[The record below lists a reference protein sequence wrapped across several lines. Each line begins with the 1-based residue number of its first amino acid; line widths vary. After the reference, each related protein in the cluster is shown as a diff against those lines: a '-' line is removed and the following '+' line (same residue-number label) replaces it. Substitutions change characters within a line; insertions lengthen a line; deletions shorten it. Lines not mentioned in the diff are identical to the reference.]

1 MDSLS
6 LRDEQFCQAVAI
18 EGLTL
23 LDAYIR
29 AYEPQTEKKTTL
41 SPKASRLAKSEAVQA
56 RIRQLKT
63 SVADDLTEQLS
74 YSKSQMVGEVLALA
88 RTALKESDRLR
99 AYQLVADLLSFRT
112 IKQESTV
119 NQTSISLS
127 FDQLTMS
134 ELLKLANLN
143 QGTIIDSSV
152 VDSESDG

>member
-6 LRDEQFCQAVAI
+6 LRDEQFCQAVAD
-18 EGLTL
+18 GLTL
-23 LDAYIR
+23 SDAYIKSYG
-29 AYEPQTEKKTTL
+29 AGKKTTIQ
-41 SPKASRLAKSEAVQA
+41 PKASKLAKVDKIRT
-56 RIRQLKT
+56 RIDKLRT
-63 SVADDLTEQLS
+63 TVADELTEKLS
-74 YSKSQMVGEVLALA
+74 VSKEQMVGEVLTLA

-143 QGTIIDSSV
+143 QGAIIDSLV
-152 VDSESDG
+152 VDSESSS

>member
-6 LRDEQFCQAVAI
+6 LKEELFCQAVAI

-29 AYEPQTEKKTTL
+29 AYEPQTAKKTTL

-56 RIRQLKT
+56 RIGQLKRT
-63 SVADDLTEQLS
+63 VADDLTERLS
-74 YSKSQMVGEVLALA
+74 LSKEQMVGEVLSLA
-88 RTALKESDRLR
+88 RSSPKESDRLR

-143 QGTIIDSSV
+143 QGAIIDGSV

>member
-29 AYEPQTEKKTTL
+29 AYEPQTAKKTTL
-41 SPKASRLAKSEAVQA
+41 SPKASRLAKSEAVRA
-56 RIRQLKT
+56 RIRQLKRT
-63 SVADDLTEQLS
+63 VADDLTEKLS
-74 YSKSQMVGEVLALA
+74 VSKEQMVGEVLTLA
-88 RTALKESDRLR
+88 RTSPKESDRLR